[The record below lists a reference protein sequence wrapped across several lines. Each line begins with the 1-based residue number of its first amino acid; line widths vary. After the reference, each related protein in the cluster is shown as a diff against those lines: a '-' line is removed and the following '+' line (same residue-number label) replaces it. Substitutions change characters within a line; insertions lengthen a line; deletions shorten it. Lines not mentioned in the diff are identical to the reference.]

1 MKLFLVC
8 PQCTHFFESTST
20 QLIENAGRVE
30 CSTCE
35 YLFDGYAHYRFDGL
49 DADQPIKEGSYVSSK
64 ASTKK
69 KPEVDV
75 SGPDNLGQTVETQ
88 SLTSHIGVTQISRVT
103 GDPNLYEPVFA
114 PLPKKKS
121 VWRLANII
129 LCMIFGIL
137 MVINFNK
144 QILVN
149 IPLDSDWVQRVCE
162 RIGCEFRGARR
173 ISELRLVGTDLV
185 MRPDI
190 GKNVYQ
196 FRATIQNLGGEQLQL
211 PAIELKL
218 SDIQGRVITSR
229 VIYPIQ
235 YGEDVVDLE
244 LGTKM
249 EYQVNLLLRV
259 GEGLPVAFDSYLF
272 YPKESKAS

>member
-30 CSTCE
+30 CPTCE
-35 YLFDGYAHYRFDGL
+35 YLFDGYAHYRFDGV
-49 DADQPIKEGSYVSSK
+49 DADQAMKKRSHVSSK

-69 KPEVDV
+69 KSEVDV
-75 SGPDNLGQTVETQ
+75 SGLDNLAQSVETQ
-88 SLTSHIGVTQISRVT
+88 SLASHIGATQISRVP
-103 GDPNLYEPVFA
+103 GDSNLYEAVFA

-121 VWRLANII
+121 IWQLANII

-137 MVINFNK
+137 MAINFNK

-149 IPLDSDWVQRVCE
+149 IPQGSDWAQQLCE

-173 ISELRLVGTDLV
+173 LSELRLVGTDLV

-190 GKNVYQ
+190 GKNAYQ
-196 FRATIQNLGGEQLQL
+196 FRATIQNLGAEQLEL

-235 YGEDVVDLE
+235 YGGDVVDLE

-272 YPKESKAS
+272 YPKESKT

>member
-1 MKLFLVC
+1 
-8 PQCTHFFESTST
+8 
-20 QLIENAGRVE
+20 
-30 CSTCE
+30 
-35 YLFDGYAHYRFDGL
+35 
-49 DADQPIKEGSYVSSK
+49 
-64 ASTKK
+64 
-69 KPEVDV
+69 
-75 SGPDNLGQTVETQ
+75 
-88 SLTSHIGVTQISRVT
+88 
-103 GDPNLYEPVFA
+103 
-114 PLPKKKS
+114 
-121 VWRLANII
+121 
-129 LCMIFGIL
+129 MIFGIL

-149 IPLDSDWVQRVCE
+149 IPLDSDRAQQLCE
-162 RIGCEFRGARR
+162 RIGCEFSGARR

-196 FRATIQNLGGEQLQL
+196 FRATIQNLGVEQLEL

-235 YGEDVVDLE
+235 YGDDVVDLE

-272 YPKESKAS
+272 YPKESKA

>member
-1 MKLFLVC
+1 
-8 PQCTHFFESTST
+8 
-20 QLIENAGRVE
+20 
-30 CSTCE
+30 
-35 YLFDGYAHYRFDGL
+35 
-49 DADQPIKEGSYVSSK
+49 
-64 ASTKK
+64 
-69 KPEVDV
+69 
-75 SGPDNLGQTVETQ
+75 
-88 SLTSHIGVTQISRVT
+88 VTQISRVT

-129 LCMIFGIL
+129 LCMIFAIL

-162 RIGCEFRGARR
+162 RIGCEFRGVRR

-196 FRATIQNLGGEQLQL
+196 FRATIQNLGAEQLEF

-249 EYQVNLLLRV
+249 EYQVNLLLWV

-272 YPKESKAS
+272 YPKESKT